1 MLAPHP
7 VLLAHPRV
15 EDWPRVIGP
24 LYDLLAKAAGESLK
38 ELAVERPWTLR
49 ALARQAVRG
58 LSPAGPFSASFQ
70 RFLETG
76 LFSTAPLVKF
86 PPGGSGGAVDVLLRC
101 GPGAVLTQPQHFY
114 SVFYRQCTSL
124 AKYARLP
131 SARGRRSWGLAVR
144 RPGEFFCALIS
155 RLAADLGIPKDPWE
169 AAAYYR
175 TEGGRRRFPQPLA
188 SWLYFCERGS
198 LPEADYLL
206 GRLKG
211 VVAEP
216 PLRLYALVI
225 SKAVEHCP
233 SAPLLDINKSR
244 FPYVSEH

>member
-76 LFSTAPLVKF
+76 LFSTAPLV
-86 PPGGSGGAVDVLLRC
+86 
-101 GPGAVLTQPQHFY
+101 
-114 SVFYRQCTSL
+114 
-124 AKYARLP
+124 
-131 SARGRRSWGLAVR
+131 
-144 RPGEFFCALIS
+144 
-155 RLAADLGIPKDPWE
+155 
-169 AAAYYR
+169 
-175 TEGGRRRFPQPLA
+175 
-188 SWLYFCERGS
+188 
-198 LPEADYLL
+198 
-206 GRLKG
+206 
-211 VVAEP
+211 
-216 PLRLYALVI
+216 
-225 SKAVEHCP
+225 
-233 SAPLLDINKSR
+233 
-244 FPYVSEH
+244 